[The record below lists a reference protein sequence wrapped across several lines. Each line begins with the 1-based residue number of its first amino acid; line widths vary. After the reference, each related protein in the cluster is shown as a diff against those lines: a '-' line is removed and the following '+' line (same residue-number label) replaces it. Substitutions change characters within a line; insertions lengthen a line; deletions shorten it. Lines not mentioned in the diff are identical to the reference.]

1 LGPGQS
7 IHSAML
13 LGSYQYML
21 NHDFVSQQITELVFL
36 AVDDFNRALDLIN
49 QSKITLLNE

>member
-1 LGPGQS
+1 
-7 IHSAML
+7 ML

-21 NHDFVSQQITELVFL
+21 NHDFVSQQITKLVFL
-36 AVDDFNRALDLIN
+36 AVDDFNRALDFIN